1 MKRIDIQI
9 LQPIVRNETL
19 NVQDALSVQFRNTGS
34 ADATID
40 GNLTLKSGEVFA
52 LGGSENAIFSKRL
65 VIHFSNTGVHQK
77 IEVILTKYV

>member
-19 NVQDALSVQFRNTGS
+19 NVQEALSVQFRNVGNT
-34 ADATID
+34 DATID
-40 GNLTLKSGEVFA
+40 GNLTLRAGEVFA
-52 LGGSENAIFSKRL
+52 LGGGENCVFSKRL
-65 VIHFSNTGVHQK
+65 VIKFNTGVHQK